1 MSAVILYDGTQ
12 IFGRVQVGQVT
23 DWMWSHDIRLWFSEN
38 SHQTY
43 STKTSQFDKNRISSQ
58 RWDRLSPAQWTKN
71 ILSKAKGWKNLSQC
85 RCAPAVCL
93 LRKKKSSEV
102 KMIFSYSPWH
112 TGVFPHYELHI
123 KWFETLNPLLL
134 HHFLRLWIE
143 YLTSSIGVIDSIINL
158 IKIKYICSRM
168 KCFIKAESKENIR
181 LSI

>member
-1 MSAVILYDGTQ
+1 
-12 IFGRVQVGQVT
+12 
-23 DWMWSHDIRLWFSEN
+23 MWLHDIRLWFSEN

-43 STKTSQFDKNRISSQ
+43 STKTSQFDKIWISSQ
-58 RWDRLSPAQWTKN
+58 RCDRLSPAQWTKN
-71 ILSKAKGWKNLSQC
+71 ILRKQKDGRTFLSADVHQLC
-85 RCAPAVCL
+85 VFSE
-93 LRKKKSSEV
+93 KKSSEV
-102 KMIFSYSPWH
+102 KMIFSYSSWH
-112 TGVFPHYELHI
+112 TEVFPHYEPHI

-143 YLTSSIGVIDSIINL
+143 YLTYSICVIESIINL